1 MSLPRAGKPPYVRLG
16 VASPTLA
23 PSRPNLPDLKI
34 ESNPSNRFRCEVNCS
49 WLMSAQELLA
59 DIHALEEEMLSF
71 ERKYGVRSEVFFA
84 AYAQGEEPENEAW
97 VLDFTEWASVY
108 RTWLARQAEY
118 GNEISRLQTQSPS
131 LAGLVRVL
139 AWAIPSAR

>member
-1 MSLPRAGKPPYVRLG
+1 
-16 VASPTLA
+16 
-23 PSRPNLPDLKI
+23 
-34 ESNPSNRFRCEVNCS
+34 
-49 WLMSAQELLA
+49 MSAQELLA

-118 GNEISRLQTQSPS
+118 RNEISRLQAQNPS

-139 AWAIPSAR
+139 A

>member
-1 MSLPRAGKPPYVRLG
+1 
-16 VASPTLA
+16 
-23 PSRPNLPDLKI
+23 
-34 ESNPSNRFRCEVNCS
+34 
-49 WLMSAQELLA
+49 MSAQELLA

-71 ERKYGVRSEVFFA
+71 ERKYGVRSEIFFA
-84 AYAQGEEPENEAW
+84 AYAQDQEPENEAW

-118 GNEISRLQTQSPS
+118 RNEISRLRARSPS

-139 AWAIPSAR
+139 A